1 MLGPKAAERVK
12 LMSGLLGRLAQNIA
26 DGAPGAD
33 RDVIYFGLFSLL
45 SFIAGYAA
53 LGVLSYALGIF
64 AFTMIAGVSA
74 QILRVFSGGAHA
86 MSPWRCLVIGTAVFL
101 VLGKTAQYIAQF
113 SGQAFYYLAPGVV
126 GLLGLAAV
134 YRYGYATTHKKPL
147 GSYTHGRKL
156 RSCATALILVWL
168 GAVYFMTIS
177 NPPTGLE
184 RIFVTSSLLGLAWQC
199 FCLTPAGY
207 GFSEAV
213 DGRLKKMG
221 VR

>member
-1 MLGPKAAERVK
+1 MG
-12 LMSGLLGRLAQNIA
+12 GLLGRAAQNIA

-45 SFIAGYAA
+45 SFIAGYAV

-64 AFTMIAGVSA
+64 AFAMIAGVSA
-74 QILRVFSGGAHA
+74 QILRVFTGGSHA
-86 MSPWRCLVIGTAVFL
+86 TSPLRCLVIGTAVFL
-101 VLGKTAQYIAQF
+101 VLGKMAQYIAQF

-147 GSYTHGRKL
+147 GSYPHGRKL
-156 RSCATALILVWL
+156 RSYAIVLILIWL
-168 GAVYFMTIS
+168 CAVYLMIIHHQTNF
-177 NPPTGLE
+177 N
-184 RIFVTSSLLGLAWQC
+184 RIFVASSLPGLAWQC
-199 FCLTPAGY
+199 FSLTPAGY
-207 GFSEAV
+207 RFSEAA
-213 DGRLKKMG
+213 DSWLRKMH